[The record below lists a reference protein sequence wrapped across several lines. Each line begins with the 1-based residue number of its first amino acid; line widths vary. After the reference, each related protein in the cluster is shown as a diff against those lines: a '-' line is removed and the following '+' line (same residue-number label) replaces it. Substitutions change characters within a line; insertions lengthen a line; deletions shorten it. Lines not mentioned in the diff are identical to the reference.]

1 MTTVSKELS
10 YVTFNTGMGW
20 IGILGST
27 AGLVATTLPRSS
39 SEQALER
46 LGDRANHATPSPG
59 SFTDLVRRLRI
70 YFAGHETAFP
80 DRLDLSAGT
89 LFQREVWE
97 TTRLIPYRET
107 RSYAWVA
114 SQIGR
119 PRAARAVGQALG
131 RNPLAIIV
139 PCHRVIAA
147 NGNLGGFGGGLDMK
161 KALLRL
167 EATGTTR

>member
-1 MTTVSKELS
+1 MTAVSKELS

-20 IGILGST
+20 IAILGST
-27 AGLVATTLPRSS
+27 AGLVAATLPRSS
-39 SEQALER
+39 SQQALER
-46 LGDRANHATPSPG
+46 LGDRANHATPSPA
-59 SFTDLVRRLRI
+59 SFADLTRRLRI
-70 YFAGHETAFP
+70 YFAGHETTFP

-89 LFQREVWE
+89 LFQRQVWE
-97 TTRLIPYRET
+97 ATRLIPYRET

-114 SQIGR
+114 SQIGK
-119 PRAARAVGQALG
+119 PGAARAVGQALG

-139 PCHRVIAA
+139 PCHRVIAS

-167 EATGTTR
+167 EATGTTS